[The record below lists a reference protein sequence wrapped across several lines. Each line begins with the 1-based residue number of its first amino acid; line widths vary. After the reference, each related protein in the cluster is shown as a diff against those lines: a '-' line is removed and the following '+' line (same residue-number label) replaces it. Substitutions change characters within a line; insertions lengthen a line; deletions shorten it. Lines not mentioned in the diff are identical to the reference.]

1 MYAPNKTPDF
11 RVHREVGLTLRRK
24 LALLVAASVL
34 LVAGVAGATLYFTY
48 QPTTLTVAVGPASGE
63 NVRIMQALAQQ
74 FARER
79 SSIRLRI
86 VVSEGGPAESAAAIT
101 KGTADL
107 AVVRGDLGIPASS
120 QVVAILRHVVV
131 ALIVPAPGVRAP
143 KDGKKLKPAK
153 IEKIEQLAGRRVN
166 RLGRRR
172 RNRIPAA
179 FRLEIEGFALEIEVM
194 RGLYDGVGGDGDNC
208 RCAVRQQKHEGKQQE
223 PAGAHVRRNY
233 NAASRATPALESQF
247 QAELDVAGR
256 IGGGDCAK
264 SA

>member
-1 MYAPNKTPDF
+1 MYAPKKTPDF
-11 RVHREVGLTLRRK
+11 RVHREVGLTWRRK

-79 SSIRLRI
+79 ASIRLRI

-101 KGTADL
+101 KGTADV

-131 ALIVPAPGVRAP
+131 ALIVPAAGARAP
-143 KDGKKLKPAK
+143 KDGKKLKPPK
-153 IEKIEQLAGRRVN
+153 IEKIEQLAGRRIGIVSRTDTN
-166 RLGRRR
+166 VQLLNVILRQYD
-172 RNRIPAA
+172 IPVDKVQVVMLDPNDVAA
-179 FRLEIEGFALEIEVM
+179 AIRDDKVDAILVAGPLT
-194 RGLYDGVGGDGDNC
+194 
-208 RCAVRQQKHEGKQQE
+208 GKTITDV
-223 PAGAHVRRNY
+223 AT
-233 NAASRATPALESQF
+233 AASTAKEGPTFLSIGESE
-247 QAELDVAGR
+247 A
-256 IGGGDCAK
+256 I
-264 SA
+264 